1 MLLRIHPDNPQ
12 EKLIKQ
18 VAECLLDGGI
28 IIYPTDTVYGIG
40 CDIFKH
46 KAVEKIARLRDVNIK
61 KHNFSFIC
69 SDLSHL
75 SDFTKPMDRS
85 TYRLMKKAL
94 PGPFTFILEA
104 NNTIPKLFKNN
115 KKTVGI
121 RVPEHH
127 IPRDIVQILGNPIL
141 TTSIHDD
148 DSIVEYST
156 DPELIYEKYQ
166 NQVDIVIDGGYG
178 NIVPSTIVDCSHG
191 DIEIIRQGLGDL
203 SGLI

>member
-1 MLLRIHPDNPQ
+1 
-12 EKLIKQ
+12 
-18 VAECLLDGGI
+18 
-28 IIYPTDTVYGIG
+28 
-40 CDIFKH
+40 
-46 KAVEKIARLRDVNIK
+46 
-61 KHNFSFIC
+61 
-69 SDLSHL
+69 
-75 SDFTKPMDRS
+75 MDRS